1 MPGTDAPNPATTGAS
16 ADPGHLEIIVMQF
29 LDLVCIATVAALV
42 ATGTAHAQSAP
53 ATAPAAAP
61 VSATAAAPGTL
72 SLTFTGIEAKQGRIM
87 IVLFDE
93 AGWGGGRPL
102 RADMV
107 EVTGGSASVTIPG
120 LPVGRYGIKA
130 FHDVNGNGRMDTNP
144 FGMPTEP
151 FAFSNDARGRMGPA
165 AWADAAFAVVAG
177 ANAQAIAI
185 R

>member
-1 MPGTDAPNPATTGAS
+1 
-16 ADPGHLEIIVMQF
+16 MQF
-29 LDLVCIATVAALV
+29 LDLVCIATVAALA
-42 ATGTAHAQSAP
+42 ATGTARAQSV
-53 ATAPAAAP
+53 PAAAPAP
-61 VSATAAAPGTL
+61 VSATAAVPGTL

-87 IVLFDE
+87 IALYDE
-93 AGWGGGRPL
+93 AGWSGGRPV
-102 RADMV
+102 RAETV
-107 EVTGGSASVTIPG
+107 EVTDGSASVAIAG

-165 AWADAAFAVVAG
+165 AWVDAAFTVAAG
-177 ANAQAIAI
+177 ANAHAIAI